1 MPSHE
6 PFMAIRAVDLRHEL
20 ASRGLPTK
28 GLKKDLAFRLAI
40 SENPCPFHALPHS
53 TIALPSVASNQE
65 VDLVTMHGSDIPT
78 TEVKRRG
85 PERSSP
91 SRTDKS
97 LPTSH
102 DRQHGDD
109 AWSIRSLVQIST
121 TFNNALL
128 WILLIVFLSCILW
141 TYLPTVDKNYLV
153 MRVNTGRDFVSSEI
167 NSGYRSLFRGVQS
180 IGGINEAEL
189 IWFNF
194 PDHYKALGVPRDA
207 FDSIV
212 TCYFFL
218 YSFLFEKHSR
228 FVFMIESEYY
238 VPKSLTAPSTAYQVP
253 MNLPITVQG
262 NQAHGEETFTIS
274 TVYDG
279 AEHSKVF
286 WLELRDQV
294 HKLDEI
300 LAQSHFGTIE
310 DEDLTQLEL
319 GIENAHV
326 ISAADVRLTKQPI
339 SLTLAIFSKESKSG
353 QNRPTTVDD
362 MRSRRTCAPS
372 KLAQHPPRFLE

>member
-1 MPSHE
+1 MRPAQILPCHLFIDFQSPILCWLSRFKFHDSRLLKSLKTILRPTPISNMPSHE

-180 IGGINEAEL
+180 IGGINEA
-189 IWFNF
+189 
-194 PDHYKALGVPRDA
+194 
-207 FDSIV
+207 
-212 TCYFFL
+212 
-218 YSFLFEKHSR
+218 
-228 FVFMIESEYY
+228 
-238 VPKSLTAPSTAYQVP
+238 
-253 MNLPITVQG
+253 
-262 NQAHGEETFTIS
+262 GE
-274 TVYDG
+274 
-279 AEHSKVF
+279 
-286 WLELRDQV
+286 
-294 HKLDEI
+294 
-300 LAQSHFGTIE
+300 
-310 DEDLTQLEL
+310 
-319 GIENAHV
+319 
-326 ISAADVRLTKQPI
+326 
-339 SLTLAIFSKESKSG
+339 
-353 QNRPTTVDD
+353 NR
-362 MRSRRTCAPS
+362 
-372 KLAQHPPRFLE
+372 